1 MRLVA
6 DAAEIEEIAE
16 AIARAPLAA
25 FDLEFVSADRLV
37 PLLALVQVSWLRGD
51 GQHQALDAVGGAGVA
66 ADVRSVT
73 NVLLPEVRMPE
84 VRMPEVRLPEV
95 RLPEVRLIDPFAG
108 DAGPVV
114 RALAAHSLVIA
125 HAPRQDLAL
134 LAARFDAA
142 IPGLVD
148 TQLMAAFAGKGD
160 QIGYATLANELLGTS
175 LAKDQQW
182 TAWDR
187 RPLSAAQLAYAEADV
202 RYLPAIYAQLAAEL
216 GPRVAWVRDETALV
230 AADALAAARVTPETA
245 WHHVG
250 GTRGLDGATHAAVIA
265 LAAWRLRVATELDRP
280 LGQVLA
286 DKPLVELAREA
297 RPTTAAGVRDTKSLA
312 PIAKSRADAI
322 AHELAAIKPEP
333 VAARPERAPLP
344 RGPSTRAQRWAEA
357 LLAIAHVIADDVG
370 IAPRLIA
377 TRGDA
382 EDFARAADDHGL
394 DAAEL
399 RALPALASWRRPIL
413 GDAWLGWLGGKL
425 ALVGDAT
432 TAHGV
437 RLTSL

>member
-1 MRLVA
+1 VNLVA

-37 PLLALVQVSWLRGD
+37 PLLALVQVSWLS
-51 GQHQALDAVGGAGVA
+51 GQHQALDAAARETVA
-66 ADVRSVT
+66 A
-73 NVLLPEVRMPE
+73 
-84 VRMPEVRLPEV
+84 
-95 RLPEVRLIDPFAG
+95 PEVRLIDPLAA
-108 DAGPVV
+108 DAAPVV
-114 RALAAHSLVIA
+114 RALAAHALVIA

-134 LAARFDAA
+134 LAVRFGVA

-148 TQLMAAFAGKGD
+148 TQLMAAFAGMGD

-175 LAKDQQW
+175 LGKDQQW
-182 TAWDR
+182 TAWER
-187 RPLSAAQLAYAEADV
+187 RPLSEAQLAYAEADV
-202 RYLPAIYAQLAAEL
+202 HYLPAIYAKLAAEL
-216 GPRVAWVRDETALV
+216 GPRVAWVRDETAQI

-245 WHHVG
+245 WQHVG
-250 GTRGLDGATHAAVIA
+250 GMRALDAAAQAAVRV
-265 LAAWRLRVATELDRP
+265 LAAWRQRVAIELDRP

-286 DKPLVELAREA
+286 DKPLVELARK
-297 RPTTAAGVRDTKSLA
+297 RPTTPAGVRETKGLA

-322 AHELAAIKPEP
+322 AHELAAVPAI
-333 VAARPERAPLP
+333 ATTPERPMLA
-344 RGPSTRAQRWAEA
+344 RGTTTRAQRWAEA
-357 LLAIAHVIADDVG
+357 LLAIAHVVADDAG

-377 TRGDA
+377 TRSDA
-382 EDFARAADDHGL
+382 EDFARAVDEHGL

-399 RALPALASWRRPIL
+399 HALPALASWRRAVL
-413 GDAWLGWLGGKL
+413 GDAWLAWLGGKL

-432 TAHGV
+432 RAHGV

>member
-1 MRLVA
+1 VHLVA
-6 DAAEIEEIAE
+6 EPAEIEEIAE
-16 AIARAPLAA
+16 TIARAPLAA

-51 GQHQALDAVGGAGVA
+51 GQHQALDAAGGAGVA
-66 ADVRSVT
+66 PDVRSVA
-73 NVLLPEVRMPE
+73 NAP
-84 VRMPEVRLPEV
+84 
-95 RLPEVRLIDPFAG
+95 PEVRLIDPFVG
-108 DAGPVV
+108 DAAPVIA
-114 RALAAHSLVIA
+114 ALAAHSLVIA

-134 LAARFDAA
+134 LAARFGAA

-148 TQLMAAFAGKGD
+148 TQLMAAFAGRGD
-160 QIGYATLANELLGTS
+160 QIGYATLANELLGTA

-182 TAWDR
+182 TAWDQ

-202 RYLPAIYAQLAAEL
+202 RYLPAIYARLAAEL

-230 AADALAAARVTPETA
+230 AADALAAVRVTPETA

-250 GTRGLDGATHAAVIA
+250 GTRGLDTAAHAAVVA

-286 DKPLVELAREA
+286 DKPLVELARK
-297 RPTTAAGVRDTKSLA
+297 RPATAAGVRDTKGLA